1 MYPRESV
8 PAAYGLAA
16 AGQLSI
22 GAVTFQVPG
31 GVKVASIQW
40 DPNGGFGA
48 NPPATW
54 LAGR

>member
-8 PAAYGLAA
+8 PATYGLAA

-40 DPNGGFGA
+40 CPNGGFGA

>member
-8 PAAYGLAA
+8 PATYGLAA

-31 GVKVASIQW
+31 GVRWPASSG

>member
-8 PAAYGLAA
+8 PATYGLA

-22 GAVTFQVPG
+22 GAVTFQVPD

-40 DPNGGFGA
+40 DPNGGFGD

-54 LAGR
+54 LAGQ